1 MQEFLF
7 FLPLLR
13 SSGKTPQKQLRRENR
28 SVAFVGLTRGG
39 WPRPNCFCGRWS
51 CVSFALTRSVL
62 IWCTGLTP
70 SSAGDNTG
78 TRHFQT
84 VRGGRGRMDVGT
96 LGRPVTW
103 LACDAPLGSPRRGAS
118 MPGSCVQVGA
128 RAYHVQWTW
137 SSPGKSNTRTSPLMP
152 DAEVCT
158 AATAKPGT
166 NPTVE
171 SPANRPRH
179 CTSVPPRHMPL
190 RWSPP
195 LLLFW

>member
-1 MQEFLF
+1 MGVDFLVVIFHALYIEDSAGSTPGSVLHTHTRTHTLSLKLNEKLSISPAYMQEFLF

-96 LGRPVTW
+96 LGRPVT
-103 LACDAPLGSPRRGAS
+103 
-118 MPGSCVQVGA
+118 
-128 RAYHVQWTW
+128 
-137 SSPGKSNTRTSPLMP
+137 
-152 DAEVCT
+152 
-158 AATAKPGT
+158 
-166 NPTVE
+166 
-171 SPANRPRH
+171 
-179 CTSVPPRHMPL
+179 
-190 RWSPP
+190 
-195 LLLFW
+195 